1 MVGQLCRGSVRVPK
15 DSERGSPIAF
25 RDTGSLGGK
34 GVKCVQRD
42 DVGSDPGS
50 GCRGEGELKV
60 GDLTLIGEG
69 CREPLRGNRVLFPRG
84 RMSVGDRDLVGRNKP
99 VEVPDPEDSSTMEVS
114 GYILRTTAQG
124 TLGGRLGLVAVE
136 CGVRW
141 GECEGFGCC
150 RGHVPTWGKWG

>member
-1 MVGQLCRGSVRVPK
+1 VPK

-114 GYILRTTAQG
+114 GYILRTTA
-124 TLGGRLGLVAVE
+124 
-136 CGVRW
+136 
-141 GECEGFGCC
+141 
-150 RGHVPTWGKWG
+150 